1 MAFNILLDRLQG
13 DKYLVV
19 YDYNTKQFIAS
30 FECGAVVGL
39 AINEAD
45 NMPTVS
51 YRLKYGAIN
60 SVFTYDI
67 HKGSVLIGADGCIQL
82 AHLIDSIAAY
92 HGFEL

>member
-30 FECGAVVGL
+30 FDCGTVIAL
-39 AINEAD
+39 AISEAD

-51 YRLKYGAIN
+51 YRLRHGILNTILTFVIDKD
-60 SVFTYDI
+60 SP
-67 HKGSVLIGADGCIQL
+67 LIDSNGCIQL
-82 AHLIDSIAAY
+82 AHLIDAIAAD
-92 HGFEL
+92 HGIES

>member
-1 MAFNILLDRLQG
+1 MAFNILLDKLQG
-13 DKYLVV
+13 SKHVV
-19 YDYNTKQFIAS
+19 GYDYNAKQFIAS
-30 FECGAVVGL
+30 FGCGATIIL
-39 AINEAD
+39 AISEAD

-51 YRLKYGAIN
+51 YRLKHGVVN
-60 SVFTYDI
+60 SIFAYDI